1 MRPPAFTRLVSLY
14 KIGQKSTQ
22 FLILNYKLR
31 WKKKK
36 KEKMRCFPARENL
49 QHDEES
55 LIFFLTTKIHRK

>member
-31 WKKKK
+31 WKKK
-36 KEKMRCFPARENL
+36 EKMRCFPASETL

-55 LIFFLTTKIHRK
+55 LIFF